1 MYAFATAFLQ
11 DGDEVILFEPCQS
24 KLCSFSAPRSS
35 SPSPIAVF
43 DQYIAQI
50 KFNGGKPVFVPI
62 RPPAAA
68 STSTVPASD
77 WKVDLDEL
85 RKAITPKTKMIWVN
99 TPHNPIG
106 KVRARLRRG
115 RVTCA
120 S

>member
-11 DGDEVILFEPCQS
+11 EGDEVILFEPCEQ
-24 KLCSFSAPRSS
+24 P
-35 SPSPIAVF
+35 PSNSCYPAEGTHVALQLSLVF

-62 RPPAAA
+62 RPPASA
-68 STSTVPASD
+68 STSTIPASE

-85 RKAITPKTKMIWVN
+85 RAAITPRTKMIWVN

-106 KVRARLRRG
+106 KVIHDG
-115 RVTCA
+115 
-120 S
+120 